1 MHESLYDMVATL
13 RQKQEPYAIS
23 IVVRREAPSSSKLGD
38 KALVNRYGKMTGWIG
53 GGCVQGIVLK
63 ESAEAIRSGKSRLV
77 RIGKYLQDTPRTDG
91 VVDYRMTCHSEGQV
105 DIFIEPF
112 MPPSHLVIIGKTE
125 IAKSIVRIAKAM
137 QFRVTGVAEDANLHT
152 FDKVDELITQLD
164 LRNVKT
170 TQRSFIVVATQGDQ
184 DEKALTQALQK
195 ESCYVGF
202 VSSRKKVV
210 VIRQYLHDVGLG
222 EMATAKLHSP
232 AGIDISAKQPDE
244 VAISIM
250 AELIQVKN
258 SLPQTL
264 LEPLEA
270 EIPAGQPQYYSNPV
284 CGVPVDM
291 ANPRHIVEY
300 RDEKVYFC
308 CDGCKVKFEKDPEKY
323 IRARELG
330 LPPEGM

>member
-1 MHESLYDMVATL
+1 
-13 RQKQEPYAIS
+13 
-23 IVVRREAPSSSKLGD
+23 
-38 KALVNRYGKMTGWIG
+38 
-53 GGCVQGIVLK
+53 
-63 ESAEAIRSGKSRLV
+63 
-77 RIGKYLQDTPRTDG
+77 
-91 VVDYRMTCHSEGQV
+91 
-105 DIFIEPF
+105 
-112 MPPSHLVIIGKTE
+112 
-125 IAKSIVRIAKAM
+125 
-137 QFRVTGVAEDANLHT
+137 
-152 FDKVDELITQLD
+152 
-164 LRNVKT
+164 
-170 TQRSFIVVATQGDQ
+170 
-184 DEKALTQALQK
+184 
-195 ESCYVGF
+195 
-202 VSSRKKVV
+202 
-210 VIRQYLHDVGLG
+210 
-222 EMATAKLHSP
+222 MATAKLHSP

-264 LEPLEA
+264 MEQLET